1 MPDSSPLSGRT
12 ISHYRILEKL
22 GGGGMGVVYKA
33 EDTRLDRAVALKF
46 LPDDVAHDPL
56 ALERFKREA
65 KATSALN
72 HPNICTIYDI
82 GEDAGRTFIAMEF
95 LDGVTLKHLIGGRAV
110 ETDVLL
116 DLAIEIADALD
127 AAHAKGIVHR
137 DIKPANIFVTYYG
150 SGFASTNPE
159 TRRCHAKIL
168 DFGLAKTLPSA
179 SALSMSATR
188 DTADAVPPEH
198 LTSPGSMLGTVAY
211 MSPEQVRA
219 KELDARSDLFS
230 FGAVLYEMATGTLPF
245 RGESSGVIFKAILDA
260 APIPPVRLN
269 AEVPAELEHI
279 IAKALEKDRETR
291 YQHASDMRADLKRLK
306 REAEAGRSGTTAVAA
321 ADSKTP
327 SSTANVVPHLYRV
340 AARAE
345 IGEELQRQREAAHLS
360 GSSDV
365 VAVAKQHKGMLIGGV
380 VVALLLIAGAGYGLY
395 SFLGKRS
402 LTIPFQ
408 TFAVTQ
414 VTNSGKALFAAI
426 SPDGKYIVAVIFDK
440 GKYSLW
446 LRNVAT
452 GSDTQILAPDSL
464 LVEAV
469 AFSPDANYIFYR
481 KAADPSEQAYI
492 LYRMPVLGG
501 TPQLLVRDFDNGPT
515 FSPDAKRMAYMR
527 ANDPDA
533 GKYRLL
539 TANLDGS
546 DEKVLQIAPLPF
558 PDSLSWSPD
567 GKSVAFISYS
577 NAKAPAQI
585 SVFDIATGKDTA
597 LTAFSERTFADLA
610 WTPDGR
616 GLLVNYVDRMSGS
629 TNQQIG
635 FVSYPDGRF
644 QSLTNDVHGYQDLS
658 ISADGRSMVSV
669 QQQESDSVYVQPTAG
684 KGSPVEVKGLPNQGE
699 VVAIDW
705 DAHGNLIVATSS
717 SLLRLS
723 LDGSQQT
730 TLLSDPGATILSAS
744 ACRNGGPILLGWYL
758 RGGQTT
764 KNIWRVDADGSHPMQ
779 LTNGKDD
786 ELPLCATDGKSAYYF
801 DGGSFRLM
809 REPIDGGPPE
819 LVEGSAIP
827 NGYVWGG
834 LNFSPDGK
842 WIPEIAAISDPAT
855 HSPENK
861 IALIDVNAKSAA
873 STRFL
878 VPRPDFAE
886 PFSFTPDGSAVTY
899 NIVEDGVGNVWE
911 QPLDGSPGHRLTN
924 FTSDRIRTFRFSP
937 DGKSLAV
944 ARQHIV
950 SDVVL
955 LRDTTASSR

>member
-1 MPDSSPLSGRT
+1 
-12 ISHYRILEKL
+12 
-22 GGGGMGVVYKA
+22 
-33 EDTRLDRAVALKF
+33 
-46 LPDDVAHDPL
+46 
-56 ALERFKREA
+56 
-65 KATSALN
+65 
-72 HPNICTIYDI
+72 
-82 GEDAGRTFIAMEF
+82 
-95 LDGVTLKHLIGGRAV
+95 
-110 ETDVLL
+110 
-116 DLAIEIADALD
+116 
-127 AAHAKGIVHR
+127 
-137 DIKPANIFVTYYG
+137 
-150 SGFASTNPE
+150 
-159 TRRCHAKIL
+159 
-168 DFGLAKTLPSA
+168 
-179 SALSMSATR
+179 
-188 DTADAVPPEH
+188 
-198 LTSPGSMLGTVAY
+198 
-211 MSPEQVRA
+211 
-219 KELDARSDLFS
+219 
-230 FGAVLYEMATGTLPF
+230 
-245 RGESSGVIFKAILDA
+245 
-260 APIPPVRLN
+260 
-269 AEVPAELEHI
+269 
-279 IAKALEKDRETR
+279 
-291 YQHASDMRADLKRLK
+291 MR
-306 REAEAGRSGTTAVAA
+306 A

-345 IGEELQRQREAAHLS
+345 IGEELQRQRGTAHAS
-360 GSSDV
+360 GPVVGGSSAV
-365 VAVAKQHKGMLIGGV
+365 VAAAKQHKGALMGGII
-380 VVALLLIAGAGYGLY
+380 VALLLIASAGYGLY
-395 SFLGKRS
+395 SLLGKRS

-501 TPQLLVRDFDNGPT
+501 SPQLLVRDFDNGPT

-539 TANLDGS
+539 AANLDGS

-567 GKSVAFISYS
+567 GKSIAFISYS

-597 LTAFSERTFADLA
+597 LTAFSERTFAAIA

-616 GLLVNYVDRMSGS
+616 GLLVNYADRMSGS

-669 QQQESDSVYVQPTAG
+669 QQQESDSVHVQPAAG
-684 KGSPVEVKGLPNQGE
+684 KGSSVEVKGLPNQGE
-699 VVAIDW
+699 VAAVDW

-717 SLLRLS
+717 SLLLLS

-730 TLLSDPGATILSAS
+730 TLLSDPSATILSAS

-779 LTNGKDD
+779 LTKGKDD
-786 ELPLCATDGKSAYYF
+786 ELPLCALDGKSAYYF

-809 REPIDGGPPE
+809 REPIDGGSPE
-819 LVEGSAIP
+819 LVEASALS

-855 HSPENK
+855 HSAENK

-886 PFSFTPDGSAVTY
+886 PFSFTPDGMAVTY
-899 NIVEDGVGNVWE
+899 NIVEDGIGNVWE
-911 QPLDGSPGHRLTN
+911 QPLNGSPGHRLTN

-944 ARQHIV
+944 ARQHVV

-955 LRDTTASSR
+955 LRDTSIASK

>member
-1 MPDSSPLSGRT
+1 
-12 ISHYRILEKL
+12 
-22 GGGGMGVVYKA
+22 MGVVYKA
-33 EDTRLDRAVALKF
+33 EDVTLHRFVAVKF
-46 LPDDVAHDPL
+46 LPDEIAKDAQAL
-56 ALERFKREA
+56 ARFRREA
-65 KATSALN
+65 QAASALN
-72 HPNICTIYDI
+72 HPNICTIHEI
-82 GEDAGRTFIAMEF
+82 GQQDGQPFIVMEF
-95 LDGVTLKHLIGGRAV
+95 LDGVTLKHLIGGKPV
-110 ETDVLL
+110 EMEVLL
-116 DLAIEIADALD
+116 GLAIEIADALD
-127 AAHAKGIVHR
+127 AAHAEGIVHR
-137 DIKPANIFVTYYG
+137 DIKPANIFVTKRG
-150 SGFASTNPE
+150 
-159 TRRCHAKIL
+159 HAKIL

-179 SALSMSATR
+179 SPLSMSATR
-188 DTADAVPPEH
+188 DTADAVAPEH
-198 LTSPGSMLGTVAY
+198 LTSPGSTLGTVVY

-269 AEVPAELEHI
+269 ADVPAELEHI

-306 REAEAGRSGTTAVAA
+306 RETEAGRSGTNPVAA
-321 ADSKTP
+321 GDTKAP
-327 SSTANVVPHLYRV
+327 SSAGNVVPHLYRV

-345 IGEELQRQREAAHLS
+345 IGEELQRQREAAHDS
-360 GSSDV
+360 GSSV
-365 VAVAKQHKGMLIGGV
+365 VAAAKQHKGALVGGV
-380 VVALLLIAGAGYGLY
+380 VVALLLIASAGYGLY
-395 SFLGKRS
+395 SFLSKRS

-481 KAADPSEQAYI
+481 KAVDPSQQAYI

-501 TPQLLVRDFDNGPT
+501 SPQLLIRDVDGGPT
-515 FSPDAKRMAYMR
+515 FSPEGKRMAYMR

-558 PDSLSWSPD
+558 PDSLSWAPD
-567 GKSVAFISYS
+567 GKSIAFISYA

-585 SVFDIATGKDTA
+585 SVFDIATSKDTA
-597 LTAFSERTFADLA
+597 LTAISERTFADLV

-616 GLLVNYVDRMSGS
+616 GLLVNYADRMSGS

-658 ISADGRSMVSV
+658 TSADGRSMVSV

-684 KGSPVEVKGLPNQGE
+684 EGSSVEVRGLPNQGE
-699 VVAIDW
+699 VAAVDW

-717 SLLRLS
+717 SLLRLA

-730 TLLSDPGATILSAS
+730 TLLSDPSATILSAS

-764 KNIWRVDADGSHPMQ
+764 KNIWRVDADGSHPIQ

-786 ELPLCATDGKSAYYF
+786 ELPLCALDGKSAYYF
-801 DGGSFRLM
+801 DGASFRLM

-819 LVEGSAIP
+819 LVEASAIP

-855 HSPENK
+855 HSAENK

-886 PFSFTPDGSAVTY
+886 PFSFTPDGTAVTY

-911 QPLDGSPGHRLTN
+911 QPLAGSPGHRLTN

-955 LRDTTASSR
+955 LRDTSASSR

>member
-1 MPDSSPLSGRT
+1 MPESSPLSGRT

-33 EDTRLDRAVALKF
+33 EDIRLDRAVALKF

-95 LDGVTLKHLIGGRAV
+95 LDGVTLKHLIGGKPV
-110 ETDVLL
+110 ETEVLL
-116 DLAIEIADALD
+116 GLAIEIADALD

-159 TRRCHAKIL
+159 TRRGQAKLL
-168 DFGLAKTLPSA
+168 DFGLAKMTPKLGALGSTETLS
-179 SALSMSATR
+179 
-188 DTADAVPPEH
+188 ADAAPLSAEH
-198 LTSPGSMLGTVAY
+198 LTSPGTAVGTVVY
-211 MSPEQVRA
+211 MSPEQLSA
-219 KELDARSDLFS
+219 KDLDACTDLFS
-230 FGAVLYEMATGTLPF
+230 FGVVLYEMATGTLPF
-245 RGESSGVIFKAILDA
+245 RGETSALITDAILHR
-260 APIPPVRLN
+260 APVPPVRLN
-269 AEVPAELEHI
+269 PDIPAKLEDVI
-279 IAKALEKDRETR
+279 NRALEKDRNFR
-291 YQHASDMRADLKRLK
+291 YQHASEMRAELQRLK
-306 REAEAGRSGTTAVAA
+306 RDMSSGALIGSPTAQPQSSSAVAPAQPAHPSGSSVVVAA
-321 ADSKTP
+321 ARQNKG
-327 SSTANVVPHLYRV
+327 AF
-340 AARAE
+340 AA
-345 IGEELQRQREAAHLS
+345 I
-360 GSSDV
+360 
-365 VAVAKQHKGMLIGGV
+365 V
-380 VVALLLIAGAGYGLY
+380 VVTLVLIAGAGYGLY

-481 KAADPSEQAYI
+481 KAVDPSQQAYI

-501 TPQLLVRDFDNGPT
+501 SPQLLVRDVDGGPT
-515 FSPDAKRMAYMR
+515 FSPDGKRMAYMR
-527 ANDPDA
+527 ANDPEA

-546 DEKVLQIAPLPF
+546 DEKVLQIGPLPF

-567 GKSVAFISYS
+567 GKSIAFISYS
-577 NAKAPAQI
+577 SAKAPAQI

-616 GLLVNYVDRMSGS
+616 GLIVNYADRMSGS

-635 FVSYPDGRF
+635 YVAYPGGRF

-669 QQQESDSVYVQPTAG
+669 QRQESDSVHVQPTAG
-684 KGSPVEVKGLPNQGE
+684 TGSSVEVKGLPNQGE
-699 VVAIDW
+699 VAAIDW
-705 DAHGNLIVATSS
+705 DAQGNLIVGTSS

-730 TLLSDPGATILSAS
+730 TLLSDPSATILSAS

-786 ELPLCATDGKSAYYF
+786 ELPLCAMDGKSAYYF

-809 REPIDGGPPE
+809 REPIDGGSSE

-855 HSPENK
+855 HSAENK
-861 IALIDVNAKSAA
+861 IALVDVNAKSAA

-886 PFSFTPDGSAVTY
+886 PFSFTPDGTAVTY
-899 NIVEDGVGNVWE
+899 NIVEDGVGNVWA

-924 FTSDRIRTFRFSP
+924 FTSDRIKTFRFSP

-944 ARQHIV
+944 AREHIV

>member
-1 MPDSSPLSGRT
+1 MIGRT
-12 ISHYRILEKL
+12 ISHYRIVEKL

-46 LPDDVAHDPL
+46 LPEELSHDAQ

-65 KATSALN
+65 KAASALN

-82 GEDAGRTFIAMEF
+82 GEQDGKFFIVMEY
-95 LDGVTLKHLIGGRAV
+95 LDGVTLKHRIGGRAV
-110 ETDVLL
+110 ETDALL
-116 DLAIEIADALD
+116 DLAIQIADGLD
-127 AAHAKGIVHR
+127 AAHSKGIVHR
-137 DIKPANIFVTYYG
+137 DIKPANIFVT
-150 SGFASTNPE
+150 
-159 TRRCHAKIL
+159 TRGHVNIL
-168 DFGLAKTLPSA
+168 DFGLAKMAPKLDALGSTETLP
-179 SALSMSATR
+179 
-188 DTADAVPPEH
+188 ADAAPVSAEH
-198 LTSPGSMLGTVAY
+198 LTSPGTAVGTVVY
-211 MSPEQVRA
+211 MSPEQLSA
-219 KELDARSDLFS
+219 KDLDARTDLFS
-230 FGAVLYEMATGTLPF
+230 FGVVLYEMATGTLPF
-245 RGESSGVIFKAILDA
+245 RGETSALITDAILHR
-260 APIPPVRLN
+260 APVPPVRLN
-269 AEVPAELEHI
+269 PDIPAKLEDVI
-279 IAKALEKDRETR
+279 SRAMEKDRNLR
-291 YQHASDMRADLKRLK
+291 YQHANEMRAELQRLK
-306 REAEAGRSGTTAVAA
+306 RDTSSGALIGSPTAHLQSSPAVAPAQPAHPSGSSVVVAA
-321 ADSKTP
+321 AKQNKG
-327 SSTANVVPHLYRV
+327 AF
-340 AARAE
+340 AA
-345 IGEELQRQREAAHLS
+345 I
-360 GSSDV
+360 
-365 VAVAKQHKGMLIGGV
+365 VAVMLV
-380 VVALLLIAGAGYGLY
+380 LIAAAGYGLY

-452 GSDTQILAPDSL
+452 SSDTQILAPDSL
-464 LVEAV
+464 LIEAV

-481 KAADPSEQAYI
+481 KAVDPSQQSYI

-501 TPQLLVRDFDNGPT
+501 TPQRLVRDVDNGPT
-515 FSPDAKRMAYMR
+515 FSPDGRRMAYMR

-567 GKSVAFISYS
+567 GKSIAFISYS

-585 SVFDIATGKDTA
+585 SLFDIATGKDTA

-616 GLLVNYVDRMSGS
+616 GLLVNYADRMSGS

-635 FVSYPDGRF
+635 YVSYPDGRF

-658 ISADGRSMVSV
+658 ISADSGFMVSV
-669 QQQESDSVYVQPTAG
+669 QQQESDSVHVQPAAG
-684 KGSPVEVKGLPNQGE
+684 KGSSVEVKGLPNQAG
-699 VVAIDW
+699 VAAVDW

-730 TLLSDPGATILSAS
+730 TLLSDPSATILSAS
-744 ACRNGGPILLGWYL
+744 ACSNGGPILLGWYM

-779 LTNGKDD
+779 LTNGEDD
-786 ELPLCATDGKSAYYF
+786 ELALCAPDGKSIYYF
-801 DGGSFRLM
+801 DGSSFRLM
-809 REPIDGGPPE
+809 REPIGGGSPE

-827 NGYVWGG
+827 NGYIWGG

-842 WIPEIAAISDPAT
+842 WIPGIAATTDPAT
-855 HSPENK
+855 QAAINR

-873 STRFL
+873 FTRFL
-878 VPRPDFAE
+878 IPRPDFAE
-886 PFSFTPDGSAVTY
+886 PFSFTPDGKAVAY
-899 NIVEDGVGNVWE
+899 SIVEDGVGNVWE

-924 FTSDRIRTFRFSP
+924 FTSDRVRTFRFSP

-944 ARQHIV
+944 ARMHVV

-955 LRDTTASSR
+955 LRDIHKASQ